1 VRFPGNQIGGTFS
14 GSREVCVQH
23 ELGSPARQLK
33 EDHEGLR
40 GGVDIDWLFVR
51 LDGSFVH
58 PLKNTLLSN
67 MALAPDYTT
76 ESSSRSPCTCETPA
90 AHLEEHVFARLE
102 DNIVGRHAVEWMK
115 FAGMIKDRFC
125 HSGVLGPS
133 KCKVGACL
141 NGQRSP

>member
-1 VRFPGNQIGGTFS
+1 
-14 GSREVCVQH
+14 
-23 ELGSPARQLK
+23 
-33 EDHEGLR
+33 
-40 GGVDIDWLFVR
+40 
-51 LDGSFVH
+51 
-58 PLKNTLLSN
+58 